1 MTLIRMVTEEVRQVA
16 HGLSLGASDL
26 QDQPSQLKSLSN
38 NLSAAW
44 QGGNAEY
51 YGGEIFR
58 LSANLDREIQ
68 NLLNLSSR
76 VNNEVSEWEGADSNG
91 SRLGTIQISHFLPA
105 SGALLSTI
113 PTALVARNLTVVNMP
128 PASPNTSLIQSW
140 ETGLNLETSD
150 RWTKKSGWK
159 DGEADIEVGAKLN
172 LADGAFIEGDGTSN
186 WDLGG
191 RDIGGAIGEYGIS
204 QGEAG
209 LEFGIGTDGFNAGAY
224 GEYDLAAASGS
235 MVLGSSMLGITLS
248 GGASAVSADGFIG
261 IKSEDFVPTV
271 GAFVGGSFAS
281 GEVGLG
287 MNIAGVNVGVEAGLA
302 AGIEFGIKLGGE
314 TEVKAGPFKIGL
326 NFGKAITD

>member
-16 HGLSLGASDL
+16 HSLGLGASELEDL
-26 QDQPSQLKSLSN
+26 PSQLKSLSN

-51 YGGEIFR
+51 YAGEIFR
-58 LSANLDREIQ
+58 LSVDLDQEIQ
-68 NLLNLSSR
+68 NLLSLSSR
-76 VNNEVSEWEGADSNG
+76 VNNEVSEWESADSNN
-91 SRLGTIQISHFLPA
+91 SHMGTIQISPFLPA
-105 SGALLSTI
+105 TGALLSAA
-113 PTALVARNLTVVNMP
+113 PAALVARNLTVVNMP
-128 PASPNTSLIQSW
+128 PASPNTSLVRSW
-140 ETGLNLETSD
+140 ETGLNLEVSD

-159 DGEADIEVGAKLN
+159 DGEVDIGVDAKFDLV
-172 LADGAFIEGDGTSN
+172 DGALIEGEDSSN

-191 RDIGGAIGEYGIS
+191 HDIGGAIGEYGIS

-209 LEFGIGTDGFNAGAY
+209 LKFGIGTDGFNAGAY

-235 MVLGSSMLGITLS
+235 MVLGSSILGITLS

-271 GAFVGGSFAS
+271 GASVGGSFAS

-287 MNIAGVNVGVEAGLA
+287 INVAGINVGVEAGLS